1 MRFWSDSSL
10 SISQI
15 ETAIKNSQEALAL
28 KKLKPFANGGIVTRA
43 TPALIG
49 EAGYPEAVIPLKSG
63 KIPVDFGSNLGTNL
77 GANANANKILEKI
90 ANDIREIAF
99 TLRNVSDGEALY
111 TKAG

>member
-28 KKLKPFANGGIVTRA
+28 KKLKPFADGGIVTRA

-63 KIPVDFGSNLGTNL
+63 KIPVDFGSNLG
-77 GANANANKILEKI
+77 ANANANKILEKI
-90 ANDIREIAF
+90 ANDIREIAY